1 MSEQNENLPPQAM
14 MKLMKD
20 IRDVTKNTPEG
31 IVIHFSEENMAC
43 IHADIEGPVGTPFEG
58 GLFRCM
64 LRIGSDFPNSPP
76 KGYFITKIFHPNVSS
91 KGEICVNTLKKD
103 WNPSHG
109 LKHVLMVIRCLL
121 IHPNPESALNEE
133 AGKLLL
139 EEYDS
144 YSKRAAMFTK
154 LYATPKNAEAKESKS
169 VLPSNKV
176 DPKRKGTEKSQ
187 SKGKSSKSSKSS
199 KAKSK
204 RRAKGTSLK
213 RL

>member
-1 MSEQNENLPPQAM
+1 MNENLSPQAM

-31 IVIHFSEENMAC
+31 IVLHFSEENMTC
-43 IHADIEGPVGTPFEG
+43 INADIEGPEGTPFQG
-58 GLFRCM
+58 GVFRCM

-76 KGYFITKIFHPNVSS
+76 KGFFLTKIFHPNVSS

-103 WNPSHG
+103 WKPAHG

-144 YSKRAAMFTK
+144 YSKRALMFTK
-154 LYATPKNAEAKESKS
+154 LYATPKGSNESKESKES
-169 VLPSNKV
+169 SCLKASSKSNKS
-176 DPKRKGTEKSQ
+176 KATSAKSKS
-187 SKGKSSKSSKSS
+187 SKVSKSSKS
-199 KAKSK
+199 KSK
-204 RRAKGTSLK
+204 RRQKGSSLK